1 LSPKPPY
8 TPYLEVV
15 RVALVGIGFPFKDD
29 IAVSLI
35 PIAIAYQLEKKIKEI
50 PNGKEEYQ
58 GLYLLSQVDTFV
70 VDKLFIVLITFITN
84 EDERI

>member
-15 RVALVGIGFPFKDD
+15 KVALVVVGFPFKDD

-50 PNGKEEYQ
+50 PDIEKEYQ
-58 GLYLLSQVDTFV
+58 
-70 VDKLFIVLITFITN
+70 
-84 EDERI
+84 